1 MKTLKLYSSKA
12 QKTKTIK
19 KVIEMKKAQFIN
31 AIWIFLF
38 TVAASSAS
46 AQFSSFKD
54 KIPGGESKSTKAS
67 TGGESWKQVASNFQS
82 ARANIARD
90 LQVQVLL
97 SADIADALGLQS
109 EAAVMRAAAGKI
121 EEKGD
126 ALGSSDLDAIGEKS
140 ASTNELVKEKLSSAE
155 SLTAEQTAALG
166 AAATKYVPSLLATI
180 KTANIVKDTISTASG
195 LGAPK
200 LRDGRSAISAA
211 KNIPKVGP
219 AIIKLT
225 VNSVKQGTELFS
237 LMNTKGVATPD
248 TSELAFDM

>member
-19 KVIEMKKAQFIN
+19 KVIEMKKTQFIN

-109 EAAVMRAAAGKI
+109 EAAVMRAEAGKI

-166 AAATKYVPSLLATI
+166 AAAAKYLPSLLATI
-180 KTANIVKDTISTASG
+180 KTATMVKDTISTASG

-225 VNSVKQGTELFS
+225 VNSVKQSTEMFS

>member
-1 MKTLKLYSSKA
+1 
-12 QKTKTIK
+12 
-19 KVIEMKKAQFIN
+19 MKKTQFMN
-31 AIWIFLF
+31 AVWIFLF
-38 TVAASSAS
+38 TLAASSAN
-46 AQFSSFKD
+46 AQFSSFSD
-54 KIPGGESKSTKAS
+54 KIPGGGSKSTAS
-67 TGGESWKQVASNFQS
+67 SGGQSWKQVASNFQS
-82 ARANIARD
+82 ARADIARD
-90 LQVQVLL
+90 LQVQTLL

-109 EAAVMRAAAGKI
+109 QAAVMRAEANKI

-126 ALGSSDLDAIGEKS
+126 ALGSSDLGAIGEKS

-166 AAATKYVPSLLATI
+166 AAAAKYLPSLLSTI
-180 KTANIVKDTISTASG
+180 KTATIIKETISTASD

-200 LRDGRSAISAA
+200 FSDGRSAISAA
-211 KNIPKVGP
+211 KNIPNVGP

>member
-1 MKTLKLYSSKA
+1 
-12 QKTKTIK
+12 
-19 KVIEMKKAQFIN
+19 MKKTQFIN

-109 EAAVMRAAAGKI
+109 EAAVMRAEAGKI

-166 AAATKYVPSLLATI
+166 AAATKYLPSLLATI
-180 KTANIVKDTISTASG
+180 KTATMVKDTISTASG

-200 LRDGRSAISAA
+200 FSDGRSAISAA

>member
-1 MKTLKLYSSKA
+1 
-12 QKTKTIK
+12 
-19 KVIEMKKAQFIN
+19 
-31 AIWIFLF
+31 
-38 TVAASSAS
+38 
-46 AQFSSFKD
+46 
-54 KIPGGESKSTKAS
+54 
-67 TGGESWKQVASNFQS
+67 
-82 ARANIARD
+82 
-90 LQVQVLL
+90 
-97 SADIADALGLQS
+97 LQS
-109 EAAVMRAAAGKI
+109 EAAVMRAEAGKI

>member
-1 MKTLKLYSSKA
+1 VKTLKLYSSKA

-109 EAAVMRAAAGKI
+109 EAAVMRAEAGKI

>member
-1 MKTLKLYSSKA
+1 
-12 QKTKTIK
+12 
-19 KVIEMKKAQFIN
+19 MKKTQFIN

-46 AQFSSFKD
+46 AQFSSFTD
-54 KIPGGESKSTKAS
+54 KIPGGGSKSAKSTKAS
-67 TGGESWKQVASNFQS
+67 TGGENWKQVASNFQS

-109 EAAVMRAAAGKI
+109 EAAVMRAEAGKI

-166 AAATKYVPSLLATI
+166 AAATKYLPSLLATI
-180 KTANIVKDTISTASG
+180 KTATMVKDTISTASG

-200 LRDGRSAISAA
+200 FSDGRSAISAA

-225 VNSVKQGTELFS
+225 VNSVKQGTEMFS

>member
-109 EAAVMRAAAGKI
+109 EAAVMRAEAGKI

>member
-1 MKTLKLYSSKA
+1 VKTLKLYSSKA

-19 KVIEMKKAQFIN
+19 KVIEMKKTQFIN

-109 EAAVMRAAAGKI
+109 EAAVMRAEAGKI

>member
-19 KVIEMKKAQFIN
+19 KVIEMKKTQFIN

-109 EAAVMRAAAGKI
+109 EAAVMRAEAGKI